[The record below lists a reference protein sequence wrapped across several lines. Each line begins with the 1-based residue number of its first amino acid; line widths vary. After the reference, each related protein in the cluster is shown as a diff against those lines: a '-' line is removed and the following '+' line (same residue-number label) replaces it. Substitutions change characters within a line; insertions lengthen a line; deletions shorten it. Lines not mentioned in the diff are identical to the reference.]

1 MGNLTEGARI
11 ILAESSVPLSAA
23 QILEQLLSRKLWQT
37 SGKTPE
43 ATVGAA
49 LYTDIKKYANGSFF
63 VKAGKGLFALN
74 RNREELGSQK
84 KTNTTLTAR
93 HNSEQSNQTPL
104 SFLECAERV
113 LREIAQKNPMH
124 YKTITTHAIENGWL
138 QSNGLTPEASMGAQ
152 IYTYIKRCESQGRR
166 SIFSINKGYVSLTEW
181 IGSPLEQQIEQ
192 HNENVRQELLNRVMN
207 LEPVDF
213 EKLVLRLLICMGF
226 SQAEQTKPS
235 GDHGIDVKGTLNIHD
250 TINLKLAVQV
260 KRWKNN
266 IQAPHIQNLRGSLRT
281 YEQGL
286 FVTTSDFSKGAKEEA
301 KRKDAH
307 CDIALINGSKLIDN
321 LVKYHLGVTLNRYH
335 LLTLKDS
342 FFDDNEEL
350 DAT

>member
-1 MGNLTEGARI
+1 MSNIIEGARI
-11 ILAESSVPLSAA
+11 ILSESSEPLSAA
-23 QILEQLLSRKLWQT
+23 QISEQLLSRKLWQT
-37 SGKTPE
+37 NGKTPE

-49 LYTDIKKYANGSFF
+49 LYTDIKKYGTSSFF
-63 VKAGKGLFALN
+63 VKAGKGRFSLN
-74 RNREELGSQK
+74 HNRVKTGSK
-84 KTNTTLTAR
+84 KPQNITQLPQNS
-93 HNSEQSNQTPL
+93 SEQTNQTPL

-113 LREIAQKNPMH
+113 LKEIAQKTPMH
-124 YKTITTHAIENGWL
+124 YRAITTCAIERGWL

-166 SIFSINKGYVSLTEW
+166 SIFTINKGYVSLTEW

-192 HNENVRQELLNRVMN
+192 HNENIRQELLNRVMN
-207 LEPVDF
+207 LNPTDF
-213 EKLVLRLLICMGF
+213 ERLVLRLLICMGF

-235 GDHGIDVKGTLNIHD
+235 GDHGVDVKGTLNIHD
-250 TINLKLAVQV
+250 AINLKLAVQV

-321 LVKYHLGVTLNRYH
+321 LVKYHLGVTQNRYH